1 MKLTQAQ
8 RDAHAA
14 LMRLT
19 NGSLTRSLS
28 AAEVAAH
35 MGKTP
40 GAVGAA
46 LSALAARN
54 VVTTTPIYRPGPARY
69 TVRLRRLEVGA

>member
-14 LMRLT
+14 LMHLT
-19 NGSLTRSLS
+19 GGSLTRSMS
-28 AAEVAAH
+28 AAEVAAY

-46 LSALAARN
+46 LSALAARR
-54 VVTTTPIYRPGPARY
+54 VVTMTPIYRAGPARY
-69 TVRLRRLEVGA
+69 TVRLRRPEASA